1 VIVEV
6 PEAPCETVTLV
17 ADRVNVPLADVPL
30 DPTFTV
36 ITPLDAA
43 NAESPE
49 YLAVIT
55 CAPEVVEEKVYVALP
70 LESAREDV
78 SVVPSTAIVRVPV
91 GVVVTELD
99 SEATVIVMTSL
110 APEEG
115 VLLAADSEVVVAS
128 RDEAELDGQ
137 ALNRLYRSTDPS
149 PLASS

>member
-1 VIVEV
+1 MIVEV

-91 GVVVTELD
+91 GVVVMELD
-99 SEATVIVMTSL
+99 SGATVIAMTSL

-128 RDEAELDGQ
+128 RNEAEPDVQ
-137 ALNRLYRSTDPS
+137 AVNRLYRSTDPR